1 MAEDVTKRTA
11 SASAALLGARIFVKV
26 VDLALILIL
35 AAILV
40 PEDFALVALAMIF
53 IQFTESIT
61 EIPVIQAIIR
71 APKITDR
78 MLDTAF
84 TISFIRSLIIA
95 GFVAIMAPVAMYFYD
110 EPRLGLLMI
119 FLSLSPAL
127 RGLVNPKLV
136 LYARRLNY
144 FPEALIDVLAKFV
157 TAGLAIPIALWTESY
172 WSLAIM
178 TVLTPVGMIAGSY
191 IYAPYRPRLTLKDWN
206 IFADMVGW
214 SFVSQIFIA
223 ANWQADIAV
232 LGGYD
237 KEKQIL
243 GQYSISQTLA
253 GAPYQ
258 VFVIPVIKPFIAAF
272 AELRKPELIRP
283 GYLTAS
289 TSVVVF
295 VAPILALV
303 ASLSEPIVTLAF
315 KPEWASA
322 SLLLA
327 ALSIMGILNLPA
339 QPVASVVL
347 ALDKTRYNALQ
358 AAIGLSVKI
367 PALIIGWQIAGLNGF
382 LVGLLIGAAAWSIA
396 GAFIVRHLIGLSLRE
411 QALALMRPFFG
422 IVALGAVVL
431 ALRPILNLDSTLM
444 LILTSGVLAAAGMI
458 AYVTV
463 VGILWKMAGEPDGI
477 ERMVAGL
484 IRKILK
490 RPQPDYSQI
499 DDVKDI
505 AET

>member
-11 SASAALLGARIFVKV
+11 SASAALLGARVFVKV

-40 PEDFALVALAMIF
+40 PEDFALVALAMVF

-78 MLDTAF
+78 MLYTSF
-84 TISFIRSLIIA
+84 TISFIHSLIIT
-95 GFVAIMAPVAMYFYD
+95 GFVALLAPVAMYIYD
-110 EPRLGLLMI
+110 DQRLGLLMI

-144 FPEALIDVLAKFV
+144 FPEAIIDVLAKFV
-157 TAGLAIPIALWTESY
+157 TAGIAIPLALWTESY

-178 TVLTPVGMIAGSY
+178 TVLTPVGMIIGSY
-191 IYAPYRPRLTLKDWN
+191 LYAPYRPRLTLKDWS

-237 KEKQIL
+237 KQKQIL

-303 ASLSEPIVTLAF
+303 AALSEPIVALAF

-327 ALSIMGILNLPA
+327 ALSIMGILSLPA

-358 AAIGLSVKI
+358 AAIGLCVKI
-367 PALIIGWQIAGLNGF
+367 PALFIGWNVAGLNGF
-382 LVGLLIGAAAWSIA
+382 LVGLVFGAAAWSIA
-396 GAFIVRHLIGLSLRE
+396 GAFIVRHLIGLSLRD
-411 QALALMRPFFG
+411 QALALMRPLLG
-422 IVALGAVVL
+422 IVALAIVARL
-431 ALRPILNLDSTLM
+431 LQPFLIFDSTLM

-458 AYVTV
+458 AYVAV
-463 VGILWKMAGEPDGI
+463 VGFLWKMAGEPDGI
-477 ERMVAGL
+477 ERMAAGL

-490 RPQPDYSQI
+490 LPQPEYPQTPETN
-499 DDVKDI
+499 DI
-505 AET
+505 PES

>member
-11 SASAALLGARIFVKV
+11 LASAALLGARVFVKF

-40 PEDFALVALAMIF
+40 PEDFALVALAMVF
-53 IQFTESIT
+53 IQFTESVT

-71 APKITDR
+71 APKITNR

-84 TISFIRSLIIA
+84 TISFIRSLVIT
-95 GFVAIMAPVAMYFYD
+95 GFVAIAAPIAVYIYE

-136 LYARRLNY
+136 LYARQLNY
-144 FPEALIDVLAKFV
+144 VPEAVIDVLAKFV
-157 TAGLAIPIALWTESY
+157 TAGIAIPIALWTESY

-191 IYAPYRPRLTLKDWN
+191 IYAPYRPRLTLKDWS
-206 IFADMVGW
+206 IYADMVGW
-214 SFVSQIFIA
+214 SFVSQLFIA

-237 KEKQIL
+237 KEKKIL

-258 VFVIPVIKPFIAAF
+258 VFVIPVIKPFVAAF

-315 KPEWASA
+315 NPEWASA

-327 ALSIMGILNLPA
+327 ALSVMGMLNLPA

-358 AAIGLSVKI
+358 AAIGLCVKI
-367 PALIIGWQIAGLNGF
+367 PALFIGWELAGLNGF
-382 LVGLLIGAAAWSIA
+382 LIGLLVGAAAWSIA
-396 GAFIVRHLIGLSLRE
+396 GAFIVRHLIGLSLKD
-411 QALALMRPFFG
+411 QALALMRPFGG
-422 IVALGAVVL
+422 ILALAGVVYL
-431 ALRPILNLDSTLM
+431 LRPIINYESALLLVF
-444 LILTSGVLAAAGMI
+444 TSGVLAAAGMI
-458 AYVTV
+458 AYVSV
-463 VGILWKMAGEPDGI
+463 VGLLWKMAGEPDGI

-490 RPQPDYSQI
+490 RPQPDYSQAA
-499 DDVKDI
+499 DPEDI